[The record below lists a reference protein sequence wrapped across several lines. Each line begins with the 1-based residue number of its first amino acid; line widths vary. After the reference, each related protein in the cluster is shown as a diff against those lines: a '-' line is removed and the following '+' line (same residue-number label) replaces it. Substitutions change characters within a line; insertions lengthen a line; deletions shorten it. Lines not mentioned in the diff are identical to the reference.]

1 MTLLSDDR
9 TGCGGTADRIR
20 RVLEAADPEAVWAV
34 GGPDGILAR
43 SDGPGTGPAT
53 GPGHDGSGY
62 DAPGHDVGALA
73 GVLALWPV
81 IGSLVAEEALH
92 LHTPLTAYGAD
103 AAAGT
108 PAGTTTHHLLTCAGA
123 RSAPAAAAA
132 LTRLAEHLGGSP
144 LPELAAARV
153 WQPLGMAGT
162 RFADGTLYA
171 PLPDLARFL
180 GHVLSPAGPAV
191 PRAWTAESLRIRT
204 GELTPPRGLLWRP
217 SAHGTWT
224 HGDTAAAWVHPRRH
238 RWAVLL
244 PAGPPGPLR
253 RLFRDAVFA
262 PPPGS

>member
-9 TGCGGTADRIR
+9 TGCGDAADRIR
-20 RVLEAADPEAVWAV
+20 RALDAADPEAVWAV

-43 SDGPGTGPAT
+43 SDGPGTGP
-53 GPGHDGSGY
+53 GHGGTGY
-62 DAPGHDVGALA
+62 DAPGHDTGALA

-92 LHTPLTAYGAD
+92 LHTPLTAYGAG

-108 PAGTTTHHLLTCAGA
+108 PAGTTTHHLLTRAGG

-132 LTRLAEHLGGSP
+132 LTRLAEHLGGGP

-153 WQPLGMAGT
+153 WRPLGMAGT
-162 RFADGTLYA
+162 RCADGTLYA

-180 GHVLSPAGPAV
+180 GHLLSPADHPV

-217 SAHGTWT
+217 AAHGTWT
-224 HGDTAAAWVHPRRH
+224 HGDTAAVWVHPGRR

-244 PAGPPGPLR
+244 PTDPRGPLR
-253 RLFRDAVFA
+253 RPFRDAVFA
-262 PPPGS
+262 PPPGP